1 MLKSLLTNH
10 PLVNILFVVVVVLGA
25 MSYSSM
31 PREQDP
37 EINFNWVNINTVLPG
52 ASAEDVEQ
60 LVTGPLEDAV
70 RNVQDIRWIISTT
83 RESSSNI
90 LVRFRDLD
98 EREFDKRVND
108 LRRELQNK
116 ANDELPDEAEDP
128 YILEVTTS
136 NGFPTALVVV
146 QGQADDENLRRIA
159 RMVREDIERLQG
171 VDKTI
176 AIGLHEPEMQVQFLP
191 WELAARGLQAS
202 DLADGLGQAF
212 RDTFAGK
219 SDVAGNE
226 WLVRISGTTADPQQL
241 SHFQLVNPAR
251 PDELIALDQVAEIRR
266 GREKATQLVS
276 FAGRPSVALS
286 VSKLGYTNTLQLVD
300 RINAYIGEKNQ
311 QLAGSG
317 ITLVLAD
324 DQTSTTRHAIA
335 IMQNNAAVGMLLV
348 LAVCWLFLGLKIAA
362 MVTLGIV
369 FSIAG
374 TFLLLD
380 ITGNTLNVSVLL
392 GVVIVLGMLV
402 DDAVVV
408 VEAMYYRLQRGAG
421 RLEAALDS
429 LREVGRPVT
438 AAVLTTVAAFLPL
451 MLLPGIVGKFMFVIP
466 FVVTVGLL
474 VSLLEAFWILPAHVI
489 AFRNQPTNTDTLHH
503 WRGRWTHWVRI
514 KYTRMLCYVM
524 RRPAQFLG
532 AGLLSFLLAAAAVAA
547 GMVRMDFFT
556 ADPLRVFYVNLDM
569 PPDAPIEETLRQSVQ
584 VEEMVRQLVPPDEI
598 RAITVNA
605 GIKFT
610 DVEPLYGDQYGQL
623 QVSLRPSAEGG
634 MAVPDIINSLRQP
647 LQQLSVDGEITFLEL
662 TGGPPTLRDI
672 NVKVRAD
679 DFTELREATDAM
691 LDIVRKL
698 PGVSDV
704 ADNDVPGRSELA
716 LELDYKAVRRAGLDA
731 GKVAR
736 LLRLHLD
743 GEIVA
748 FMRDQGEKVELRV
761 RGLPRE
767 QQDIT
772 AVLNDPIALP
782 GGGTTTFAALAKQ
795 ETGKSRGMIRHFNL
809 RRALTV
815 EGDLDEKIL
824 ESTQAVKLIQA
835 EWDKI
840 SRNYPNTDLDFGGA
854 LDDINESLDAMFGLF
869 LMGIGLIYLI
879 IAAQF
884 RSYFQPLLI
893 LTTVPMAFTGVVAG
907 LLVTG
912 NPLSLF
918 TLYGIIALTG
928 IAVNS
933 AIVLIDA
940 ANARIAQGM
949 RPLHA
954 TIYAARRRIIP
965 IIMTTSTTIAG
976 LFSLAFGLGGKSL
989 IWGPV
994 AMSIVAGL
1002 TIATIL
1008 TLFMVPALY
1017 RAFMRG
1023 HTAADFR
1030 HSHHLD

>member
-1 MLKSLLTNH
+1 MLKNLLTNH
-10 PLVNILFVVVVVLGA
+10 ALVNILFVVVVTLGA
-25 MSYSSM
+25 MSYYSM

-70 RNVQDIRWIISTT
+70 RNVQDIRWIVSTT

-90 LVRFRDLD
+90 LVRFRDLN

-116 ANDELPDEAEDP
+116 ANEELPEEAEDP
-128 YILEVTTS
+128 YIVEVTTS

-146 QGQADDENLRRIA
+146 QGQADDENLRRTA
-159 RMVREDIERLQG
+159 RLVRDDLERIQG
-171 VDKTI
+171 VDATI
-176 AIGLHEPEMQVQFLP
+176 AIGLHEPEMQVEFLP
-191 WELAARGLQAS
+191 WELAARGLQAT
-202 DLADGLGQAF
+202 DLADSLRQAF

-219 SDVAGNE
+219 SDVAGSE
-226 WLVRISGTTADPQQL
+226 WLVRISGTTANPQQL
-241 SHFQLVNPAR
+241 SDFQLATVAR

-266 GREKATQLVS
+266 GREEAIQLVS
-276 FAGRPSVALS
+276 FEGKPSIALS

-300 RINAYIGEKNQ
+300 RINEYISEKNQ

-317 ITLVLAD
+317 ITLALAD
-324 DQTSTTRHAIA
+324 DQTGTTRRAIS
-335 IMQNNAAVGMLLV
+335 IMQNNAALGMLLV
-348 LAVCWLFLGLKIAA
+348 LAVCWLFLGLKIAT
-362 MVTLGIV
+362 MVTLGII

-374 TFLLLD
+374 TFLILD

-408 VEAMYYRLQRGAG
+408 VEAMYYRLQRGSG
-421 RLEAALDS
+421 RLQAALDS
-429 LREVGRPVT
+429 LAEVGRPVT
-438 AAVLTTVAAFLPL
+438 AAVLTTIAAFLPL

-466 FVVTVGLL
+466 FVVTVGLT
-474 VSLLEAFWILPAHVI
+474 VSLIEAFWILPAHVM
-489 AFRNQPTNTDTLHH
+489 AFRSDPKSNDTRHH

-524 RRPAQFLG
+524 RRPGRFLT
-532 AGLLSFLLAAAAVAA
+532 AGTLSFVLAAVAVGA

-556 ADPLRVFYVNLDM
+556 GDPIRVFYVNLDM
-569 PPDAPIEETLRQSVQ
+569 PPDAPLEETLRQSVL
-584 VEEMVRQLVPPDEI
+584 VEAVVREWVRPEEL
-598 RAITVNA
+598 RALTVNA

-623 QVSLRPSAEGG
+623 QVSLKDPVNGG
-634 MAVPDIINSLRQP
+634 RAVSEIIDSLREP
-647 LQQLSVDGEITFLEL
+647 LQQLAVDGEISFLEVS
-662 TGGPPTLRDI
+662 GGPPTQRDI
-672 NVKVRAD
+672 NVKVRSD
-679 DFTELREATDAM
+679 DFDQLRAATDAM
-691 LDIVRKL
+691 LAIVEKL
-698 PGVSDV
+698 PGARNV

-716 LELDYKAVRRAGLDA
+716 LELDYKAVRRAGLDP

-761 RGLPRE
+761 RGLSRQ
-767 QQDIT
+767 QQDIS

-782 GGGTTTFAALAKQ
+782 GGGTTTFAALTRQ
-795 ETGKSRGMIRHFNL
+795 ETGKGRGLIRHFNL

-815 EGDLDEKIL
+815 EADLDEAVL
-824 ESTQAVKLIQA
+824 ETTEAVKLIQA

-840 SRNYPNTDLDFGGA
+840 SQQFPGTDLDFGGA
-854 LDDINESLDAMFGLF
+854 LDDINESLDAMLGLF
-869 LMGIGLIYLI
+869 LMGLGLIYLI
-879 IAAQF
+879 MATQF

-893 LTTVPMAFTGVVAG
+893 LTTVPMAFTGVVFG
-907 LLVTG
+907 LILTG
-912 NPLSLF
+912 NPLSLY

-954 TIYAARRRIIP
+954 TIYAARRRVIP
-965 IIMTTSTTIAG
+965 IIMTTTTTIAG

-989 IWGPV
+989 LWGPV

-1002 TIATIL
+1002 GVATVL
-1008 TLFMVPALY
+1008 TLFMVPTLY
-1017 RAFMRG
+1017 RAFMKG
-1023 HTAADFR
+1023 HGPEDFR

>member
-1 MLKSLLTNH
+1 MFKNLLTNH

-25 MSYSSM
+25 MSYYSM

-37 EINFNWVNINTVLPG
+37 EINFNWVNINTALPG

-70 RNVQDIRWIISTT
+70 RNVQDIRWIVSTT

-98 EREFDKRVND
+98 ERDFDKRVND

-136 NGFPTALVVV
+136 NGFPSALVVV
-146 QGQADDENLRRIA
+146 QGQADDEQLRHTA
-159 RMVREDIERLQG
+159 RLIKADIERLQG
-171 VDKTI
+171 VDKII
-176 AIGLHEPEMQVQFLP
+176 AIGLHEPEMQVEFLP
-191 WELAARGLQAS
+191 WELAARGL
-202 DLADGLGQAF
+202 LATDIADSLGQAF

-219 SDVAGNE
+219 SDVAGSE
-226 WLVRISGTTADPQQL
+226 WLVRISGTTSDPEQL
-241 SHFQLVNPAR
+241 SSFQLAPLAQPN
-251 PDELIALDQVAEIRR
+251 ELIALDQVAEIRR
-266 GREKATQLVS
+266 GRERATQLVS
-276 FAGRPSVALS
+276 FAGLPAVALS
-286 VSKLGYTNTLQLVD
+286 VSKVGYSNTLELVD
-300 RINAYIGEKNQ
+300 RINAYIVEKNL

-317 ITLVLAD
+317 ISLVLAD
-324 DQTSTTRHAIA
+324 DQTSATRHAIS

-348 LAVCWLFLGLKIAA
+348 LGVCWLFLGLRIAT
-362 MVTLGIV
+362 MVTMGIV

-374 TFLLLD
+374 TFLVLD
-380 ITGNTLNVSVLL
+380 MTGNTLNVSVLL

-421 RLEAALDS
+421 RLDAALDS
-429 LREVGRPVT
+429 LAEVGRPVT
-438 AAVLTTVAAFLPL
+438 AAVLTTMAAFLPL

-466 FVVTVGLL
+466 FVVTVGLAISL
-474 VSLLEAFWILPAHVI
+474 VEAFWILPAHVL
-489 AFRNQPTNTDTLHH
+489 AFRADPKHDDTRRH

-524 RRPAQFLG
+524 RRPVRFLG
-532 AGLLSFLLAAAAVAA
+532 AGLLSFLLAVAAVGA

-556 ADPLRVFYVNLDM
+556 ADPIRLFYVNLDM
-569 PPDAPIEETLRQSVQ
+569 PADAPLEETLRQTVV
-584 VEEMVRQLVPPDEI
+584 VEQRVRELMQPNEY
-598 RAITVNA
+598 RAMTVNA

-610 DVEPLYGDQYGQL
+610 DIEPMYGDQYGQL
-623 QVSLRPSAEGG
+623 QVSLSESSIAGRSVTE
-634 MAVPDIINSLRQP
+634 IINSLREP
-647 LQQLSVDGEITFLEL
+647 LQQLELDGEISFLEIS
-662 TGGPPTLRDI
+662 GGPPVLRDI
-672 NVKVRAD
+672 NVKVRTD
-679 DFTELREATDAM
+679 DFAELRAATDAM
-691 LDIVRKL
+691 LAIARKI
-698 PGVSDV
+698 PGASNV

-716 LELDYKAVRRAGLDA
+716 LELDYKAVRRAGLSP
-731 GKVAR
+731 GQVAR

-761 RGLPRE
+761 RGLPRA
-767 QQDIT
+767 QQDIS

-782 GGGTTTFAALAKQ
+782 GGGSTTFAALVKQ
-795 ETGKSRGMIRHFNL
+795 ETGQSRGMIRHFNL
-809 RRALTV
+809 RRAITV
-815 EGDLDEKIL
+815 EGDLDEEIL
-824 ESTQAVKLIQA
+824 EATAAAALIQA

-840 SRNYPNTDLDFGGA
+840 ANQFPNTDLEFGGA
-854 LDDINESLDAMFGLF
+854 LDDITESLDAMLGLF
-869 LMGIGLIYLI
+869 LVGLGLIYLI
-879 IAAQF
+879 IATQF

-893 LTTVPMAFTGVVAG
+893 LTTVPMAFTGVVFG
-907 LLVTG
+907 LVVTG
-912 NPLSLF
+912 HPLSLY

-940 ANARIAQGM
+940 ANARIANGM

-954 TIYAARRRIIP
+954 TVYAARRRVIP

-989 IWGPV
+989 LWGPV

-1002 TIATIL
+1002 TIATVL

-1017 RAFMRG
+1017 RAFMKG
-1023 HTAADFR
+1023 HGPDDFR
-1030 HSHHLD
+1030 HSHYLD